1 MSQHDFYQ
9 FLLHWGYLAVALA
22 VIIEGEIFL
31 IIVGITTATTL
42 FNYPLVILAAT
53 AGAIF
58 HDNSVFIFSKLTGRK
73 FIEKRPHWQKKVD
86 RSLRIIDKY
95 DSWAILSVRFLY
107 GLRTIT
113 ILIIGI
119 GNVKKLKFVV
129 LDAISSL
136 IWSTIYITLGY
147 FFGHAI
153 LKSVDHDDIIHWVRD
168 NKGLTIFIV
177 LLLSSIIYI
186 SYRIFKNY
194 LKRHK

>member
-73 FIEKRPHWQKKVD
+73 FIEKNLIGKK
-86 RSLRIIDKY
+86 R
-95 DSWAILSVRFLY
+95 
-107 GLRTIT
+107 
-113 ILIIGI
+113 
-119 GNVKKLKFVV
+119 
-129 LDAISSL
+129 
-136 IWSTIYITLGY
+136 
-147 FFGHAI
+147 
-153 LKSVDHDDIIHWVRD
+153 
-168 NKGLTIFIV
+168 
-177 LLLSSIIYI
+177 
-186 SYRIFKNY
+186 
-194 LKRHK
+194 

>member
-113 ILIIGI
+113 ILIIGL

-153 LKSVDHDDIIHWVRD
+153 LKLVDHDDIIHWVRD